1 MSEAHDPAPGR
12 PGAGNSKIR
21 VAVLPGVGVEDDC
34 SYTVNR
40 RL

>member
-1 MSEAHDPAPGR
+1 MSEAHDPAQATPQ
-12 PGAGNSKIR
+12 IR
-21 VAVLPGVGVEDDC
+21 VAVLPGVGVEDNS